1 MYLHLP
7 IHYNPKHHALTTSPP
22 QLSYQT
28 YLFPSYPSTQS
39 TIYSTST
46 TKMTESSF
54 FASFPTFQHNPNAAV
69 SSEFHRLAQHRQWKQ
84 GSRNWKKN
92 WNRCVNTEYDRI
104 LGNNVVYLDDW
115 IELCEEL
122 GLDGDFTSIRKCK
135 MVCMPLSTYLS
146 T

>member
-1 MYLHLP
+1 M
-7 IHYNPKHHALTTSPP
+7 
-22 QLSYQT
+22 
-28 YLFPSYPSTQS
+28 
-39 TIYSTST
+39 
-46 TKMTESSF
+46 
-54 FASFPTFQHNPNAAV
+54 
-69 SSEFHRLAQHRQWKQ
+69 
-84 GSRNWKKN
+84 
-92 WNRCVNTEYDRI
+92 NTEYDRI